1 MTVEQYI
8 TDELM
13 DTSLLMTK
21 RDYSELSL
29 TFINMVGLFWV
40 LHGLSRV
47 NRSFYNVHSVA
58 IWFGDC
64 MVCFYEA
71 AQTA

>member
-1 MTVEQYI
+1 MEQYI

-13 DTSLLMTK
+13 DTSDDEK
-21 RDYSELSL
+21 RLFRAESDIHQY
-29 TFINMVGLFWV
+29 GWPFWV